1 MLPTRNLLAVEP
13 LPPRTASRAK
23 GRVSNQD
30 AGRRPVPRPSE
41 SRETASAPVGHDADH
56 PILVTGA
63 TGQQG
68 GAVLRHLRRQGF
80 AVRALTRDGHSP
92 AARALA
98 ATGVAVIQG
107 DFDDRASLERA
118 LDGAYGAYAVQT
130 PWQRGGVAGEER
142 AGVAFARAAQAA
154 RIPHLGYSTGGR
166 SGRPAGLPHPQS
178 QRQNDTN
185 TRPRWRP
192 HTLL

>member
-13 LPPRTASRAK
+13 LPRRTDSRAK

-30 AGRRPVPRPSE
+30 AGRCPVTRPPE

-130 PWQRGGVAGEER
+130 PWQRGGVAGEVR
-142 AGVAFARAAQAA
+142 PGNAFPAPAQAA
-154 RIPHLGYSTGGR
+154 GPPNPGYTSAPRAARPTG
-166 SGRPAGLPHPQS
+166 HP
-178 QRQNDTN
+178 
-185 TRPRWRP
+185 
-192 HTLL
+192 